1 MARGILLTGA
11 TGFLGRYLLRDLLVH
26 GRSVGLLIRGN
37 AEQSAFERLDELHD
51 FACESSSRTLP
62 RPVLLEG
69 DLRTPNLGLDAAE
82 RSWLAREVD
91 AVVHSAAYVAYQ
103 PTSDGEP
110 WETNV
115 NGTYRLLELCRS
127 LGITELHHLSTAF
140 VCGDR
145 RGTVHENELDL
156 GDGTGNAYE
165 QSKFAAEQLIHDCSG
180 MRTTIYRPS
189 IVVGDS
195 ATGYT
200 STYHHFYRFL
210 ELAVRLSGQG
220 GKNRTRRQNLSIR
233 LPLTGEEVQ
242 NIVPVDWVSQAL
254 LAILSQPRRHGSTY
268 HLVASRSLRLREIC
282 AILGDLLGFEGV
294 SCVGSEG
301 LPDATAL
308 ESLVL
313 DQFKE
318 YWSYLRAN
326 VIFDR
331 RNLLSALPDLPPPA
345 FDAAYV
351 SRLLA
356 FAQRDGWGRDRTR
369 PTQRDEAAGL
379 GHYLEHIL
387 PMRMRNSPLAE
398 ALPDGLIFVLDV
410 RGPGGG
416 QWSYRCADGSLR
428 VWRGRAADASV
439 AYRMEVPALADVLQ
453 RRQTAQQAFFD
464 GRIDIEGDAEK
475 AMKLALLIEQFLAQD
490 NQVSPQD
497 TEMIHAAG

>member
-1 MARGILLTGA
+1 MARSILLTGA
-11 TGFLGRYLLRDLLVH
+11 TGFLGRYLLRDLLVR
-26 GRSVGLLIRGN
+26 GRSVGVLIRGN
-37 AEQSAFERLDELHD
+37 AEQSADDRLDELHD

-82 RSWLAREVD
+82 RSWLAREAD

-103 PTSDGEP
+103 PTPDGEP

-115 NGTYRLLELCRS
+115 NGTYRLLELCQS
-127 LGITELHHLSTAF
+127 LGIAELHHLSTAF

-145 RGTVHENELDL
+145 RGTAFEDELDL

-165 QSKFAAEQLIHDCSG
+165 QSKFAAEQLIHDYSG

-210 ELAVRLSGQG
+210 ELGVRLSGQG
-220 GKNRTRRQNLSIR
+220 GKKRTRRQNLSIR

-254 LAILSQPRRHGSTY
+254 LEILSQPRRHGSTY
-268 HLVASRSLRLREIC
+268 HLVASRSMRLREIC

-294 SCVGSEG
+294 SWVGSEG

-331 RNLLSALPDLPPPA
+331 LNLLRALPDLPPPA
-345 FDAAYV
+345 FDAAFV

-356 FAQRDGWGRDRTR
+356 FAQRDNWGRNRSR
-369 PTQRDEAAGL
+369 PAKRDGSSL
-379 GHYLEHIL
+379 GHYLERVL
-387 PMRMRNSPLAE
+387 PMRMKNSPVAE
-398 ALPDGLIFVLDV
+398 VLPDGLIFVLDV

-416 QWSYRCADGSLR
+416 QWSYRCDEGSLR

-439 AYRMEVPALADVLQ
+439 AYRMEAPALADVLQ

-475 AMKLALLIEQFLAQD
+475 AMKLALLIEQFLAHD
-490 NQVSPQD
+490 NEVSPLE
-497 TEMIHAAG
+497 TEKIHAVG